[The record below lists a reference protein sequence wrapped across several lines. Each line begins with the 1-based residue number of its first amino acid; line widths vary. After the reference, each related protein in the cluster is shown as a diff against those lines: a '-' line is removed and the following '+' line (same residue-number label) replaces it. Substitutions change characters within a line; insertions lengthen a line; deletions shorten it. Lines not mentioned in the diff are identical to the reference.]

1 MAAQARCALAWAGL
15 ALAAGAWGG
24 ERVTLSLDGEWQI
37 EDSVAADAMPR
48 EWRHRVP
55 VPGLAH
61 LAQPGFADVD
71 QFDSKEVIANRVSKG
86 KLPESARVEG
96 AGIPHQN
103 RNYFWYAK
111 AFQVPARRQ
120 VAILRINKA
129 QFGTAV
135 WLNGQEHRR
144 ARRLLHG
151 RLLRCDSRH

>member
-1 MAAQARCALAWAGL
+1 MSARPALSLCGTCYLDGGMSAQARVALAWAGL

-48 EWRHRVP
+48 EWHHRVP

-71 QFDSKEVIANRVSKG
+71 QFDSKEVIVNRVNKG
-86 KLPESARVEG
+86 KLPESALVEG

-103 RNYFWYAK
+103 RNYFWYAN
-111 AFQVPARRQ
+111 VS
-120 VAILRINKA
+120 
-129 QFGTAV
+129 
-135 WLNGQEHRR
+135 
-144 ARRLLHG
+144 HG
-151 RLLRCDSRH
+151 RAQAGRHSAHQ